1 MQTRNPWALSP
12 QALELIEQLI
22 RDRQRKRIIEC
33 GSGESTKL
41 LARLEHE
48 GAIDQW
54 ISLEHDPNYYAQSW
68 DEVRREGGTV
78 SNVVYCPLS
87 DTDHGPWYGLG
98 PYGHKL
104 IDFHPPFDLLIVDG
118 PPGHLSQRSRYPA
131 VPILRPYLSPD
142 CLIILDDIDRADE
155 AATIDLWCEQFDLTV
170 EDIYPIDT
178 GLALLKIKPA

>member
-1 MQTRNPWALSP
+1 MQTRNPWALSL

-22 RDRQRKRIIEC
+22 KDRGCKRIIEC

-41 LARLEHE
+41 LARLERDR
-48 GAIDQW
+48 AIDQW
-54 ISLEHDPNYYAQSW
+54 LSLEHDRDYYGKSCG
-68 DEVRREGGTV
+68 EVKRSGGTP
-78 SNVVYCPLS
+78 SNVFYCPIT
-87 DTDHGPWYGLG
+87 DTEHGPWYGLK

-104 IDFHPPFDLLIVDG
+104 IGLHAPFDLLIVDG
-118 PPGHLSQRSRYPA
+118 PPGHLSRRSRYPA

-142 CLIILDDIDRADE
+142 CLIILDDVDRADE
-155 AATIDLWCEQFDLTV
+155 AATIALWCEQFDLMV